1 MLPDPLHPAIVHFPV
16 ALSVLLPIMILI
28 GLIVHRRGTSVWAAW
43 LPTVFLA
50 VFMVGAGLVAQ
61 ETGED
66 EEDVVEEVVSRT
78 VIHEHEERAEVFV
91 WGAGILALLS
101 LVGFA
106 GSAIGNIARWSTF
119 VASIVVL
126 VLGIRVGGSGGD
138 IVYEHN
144 AGAAYSTP
152 AAVDSGGSAVRDDD

>member
-16 ALSVLLPIMILI
+16 ALSVLLPIMVLI
-28 GLIVHRRGTSVWAAW
+28 GMIVHRRGTSVWAAW

-50 VFMVGAGLVAQ
+50 VFMLGAGLVAQ

-66 EEDVVEEVVSRT
+66 EEDVVEEVVSRS

-91 WGAGILALLS
+91 WGAGVLALLS

-106 GSAIGNIARWSTF
+106 GSAIGNMARWLTL
-119 VASIVVL
+119 VGAIVVL
-126 VLGIRVGGSGGD
+126 VLGYRVGESGGD

-144 AGAAYSTP
+144 AGAAYATP